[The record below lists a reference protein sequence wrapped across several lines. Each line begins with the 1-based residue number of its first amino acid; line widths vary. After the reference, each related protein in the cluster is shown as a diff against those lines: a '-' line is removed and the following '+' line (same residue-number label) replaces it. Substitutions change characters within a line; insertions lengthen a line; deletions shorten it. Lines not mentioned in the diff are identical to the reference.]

1 MEVASMRYNVP
12 TRIDL
17 RRRYRGSGASAA
29 AERVFARLAA
39 RWRAAAIALALAST
53 LLAPC
58 LAVAASPSS
67 DVPGDEYALSLDAQ
81 GNALHYFVAHRAS
94 QPADDGVTSALVAM
108 HGHPRDANK
117 TLTAAARA
125 AAQAGRT
132 DDTLIVAPLFQVAS
146 PADEHCHTVGVPR
159 AQAGD
164 ALWTCG
170 SWMEGGAAKG
180 SSVTSFAA
188 LDQLLADLKR
198 RWPRLQKVTVSGFS
212 AGGQFVQHY
221 IGFANPP
228 AGVSVRYVV
237 ADPGSWLYFDAAR
250 PTPQRNGQAVDWTAC
265 GQADG
270 GGACSFVFGVPPA
283 SAQCS
288 DHDRWKYG
296 IGQVPA
302 VLGRSGQDAR
312 ARYAEADIAYLE
324 GELDTGDGPGTA
336 NRLLD
341 RSCGAQLQ
349 GPYRLQR
356 GLAYA
361 AYDRQM
367 LSTSKPRSL
376 TVVPGCA
383 HSVSCVFPS
392 PAGAAVLFPAG
403 AQ

>member
-1 MEVASMRYNVP
+1 MEVASMRHNVP
-12 TRIDL
+12 TRTGL

-29 AERVFARLAA
+29 AERVFAHLAA

-53 LLAPC
+53 SLAPC
-58 LAVAASPSS
+58 LAVAASPPS
-67 DVPGDEYALSLDAQ
+67 DVPGDDYALSLDAQ
-81 GNALHYFVAHRAS
+81 GNALHYFVAHRA
-94 QPADDGVTSALVAM
+94 DDVATSALVAM

-117 TLTAAARA
+117 TLAAAARA

-146 PADEHCHTVGVPR
+146 PADEHCHTAGVPR

-170 SWMEGGAAKG
+170 SWMEGGSAQG

-198 RWPRLQKVTVSGFS
+198 RWPRLQNVTVSGFS
-212 AGGQFVQHY
+212 AGAQFVQHY

-250 PTPQRNGQAVDWTAC
+250 PSPQRSGQAVAWTAC
-265 GQADG
+265 SQADG
-270 GGACSFVFGVPPA
+270 DGACSFVLGAPPA
-283 SAQCS
+283 SAQCP

-296 IGQVPA
+296 IGQLPA
-302 VLGRSGQDAR
+302 ALGRSGQDAR
-312 ARYAEADIAYLE
+312 ARYADANIAYLE

-341 RSCGAQLQ
+341 KSCGAQLQ
-349 GPYRLQR
+349 GAYRLQR
-356 GLAYA
+356 GLAYV

-367 LSTSKPRSL
+367 LSTSKPRRL

-403 AQ
+403 AR